1 LNLKWRITL
10 ITIVLMAVSCLIL
23 VLSINLN
30 VARTFTGISAVIIS
44 QSSGIVTNPDT
55 SGGIPNTGS
64 IVPTPEPQDAGGN
77 QSVTVTTEGTA
88 TLVNKG
94 IFGVRSESIY
104 IFLIIVLL
112 AGALAYFL
120 SLRTMKPLTDLN
132 KAIQQVQSDNLSSN
146 LAVSRT
152 PDEVRDLTLSFN
164 QMIAR
169 LRNSFDSQ
177 KRFNGSMAHEMK
189 TPLTVMKTN
198 MDVLA
203 SQQDPSIADYRDT
216 FRVLEKSV
224 TRIDSL
230 IDSLIEMVQQE
241 NAPLDDNIELDGLLS
256 DVLEDAKRIAAPM
269 GIHVNCEGQFPIIQ
283 MRGNE
288 ILLYRA
294 ISNIVENAIKYN
306 RPDGKVLVSCQKT
319 VGNAIIRV
327 QDTGYGIPDEAKD
340 AIFEPFH
347 RIRSNQEGLGL
358 GLSFAKSVIT
368 MHGGTIGVASVL
380 NVGSTFMIK
389 IPVE

>member
-1 LNLKWRITL
+1 MSLKWRITL

-30 VARTFTGISAVIIS
+30 VAQTFTGISGVISI
-44 QSSGIVTNPDT
+44 QSSSNLTDPNAQ
-55 SGGIPNTGS
+55 GGSSNTGPLLPPS
-64 IVPTPEPQDAGGN
+64 EPQEAGGN
-77 QSVTVTTEGTA
+77 QSVIVTTGGTVN
-88 TLVNKG
+88 LINKG
-94 IFGVRSESIY
+94 IFAVRSESIY

-132 KAIQQVQSDNLSSN
+132 RAIRQVEADHLSSN

-152 PDEVRDLTLSFN
+152 PDEVKDLTVSFN

-189 TPLTVMKTN
+189 TPLTIMKTN

-203 SQQDPSIADYRDT
+203 SQQNPSISDYRDT
-216 FRVLEKSV
+216 FGVLEKSV

-230 IDSLIEMVQQE
+230 IDSLTEMVQQE
-241 NAPLDDNIELDGLLS
+241 NAPLDDNIELGGLLS
-256 DVLEDAKRIAAPM
+256 DVLEDAKRVAAPM
-269 GIHVNCEGQFPIIQ
+269 GIQVNCEGQFPIIQ

-306 RPDGKVLVSCQKT
+306 RPDGKVFVSCQKT

-340 AIFEPFH
+340 SIFEPFY

-368 MHGGTIGVASVL
+368 MHGGTISVEAVV
-380 NVGSTFMIK
+380 NVGSTFVIK